1 MRPVLKCGSELFMT
15 KKNLAYV
22 RMDLRRLK
30 TELCIQDELLH
41 TLARNLDNEMIMSII
56 TIGCTR
62 V

>member
-1 MRPVLKCGSELFMT
+1 MWFRTFHDEEKSGI
-15 KKNLAYV
+15 